1 MFRDRISSLSGA
13 VFALCAFGVCLE
25 PAAAESPMWD
35 QAPRWEC
42 LQRDFQAAC
51 AGGLGPEC
59 QTNPVRRPETLIL
72 DFPENVVVRDSG
84 ASTSY
89 VPIAG
94 KTTDRRRRIS
104 FVLYGQGGDTML
116 HYAGGDAVSTSL
128 PPKGGS
134 VSLKFYSC
142 APALE

>member
-1 MFRDRISSLSGA
+1 
-13 VFALCAFGVCLE
+13 
-25 PAAAESPMWD
+25 MWD
-35 QAPRWEC
+35 QAARWEC
-42 LQRDFQAAC
+42 VQRDFQAAC

-59 QTNPVRRPETLIL
+59 QTNPVRRPETLVL
-72 DFPENVVVRDSG
+72 DFPESVVVRDSG

-89 VPIAG
+89 IPIAG
-94 KTTDRRRRIS
+94 KTTDRRGQIS

-116 HYAGGDAVSTSL
+116 HYAGGDAVSTVL

-134 VSLKFYSC
+134 VALKFYSC